1 MKIFKYKKCKS
12 LISINII
19 LLLYYFSR
27 IRLFY
32 ITDSVNNEYSKIE
45 KYLKICTKLR
55 HINITKITELNTPK
69 ISLISPVYNTGR
81 FVLRFLRSIQFQKFN
96 DIEIILIDDFSKDNS
111 VQLIKEYQNEDKRIK
126 LIRNKKNKG
135 TFSSRN
141 IGILKSKGEY
151 IMMPDPDDILLEN
164 SLEYFY
170 NFAKKYN
177 YELIRFNIYL
187 NFGKSFFGQITRKLE
202 SRSIFQPELSTYLFY
217 GLKYLHQ
224 VDFNIC
230 NKFIKR
236 EAIIRALKIIS
247 INDLNIYMTC
257 HEDGLLNFLLYRT
270 AKSFYFIKKFGYY
283 YIMNNY
289 KHRKY
294 FTFNNIK
301 FSFIHIM
308 NIFNLTKNSKKEK
321 DMVNEIF
328 KRLVYKKKLKNRL
341 YLIKRQPNFFINSIN
356 ALKNN
361 EFISFKYKKYLNF
374 FLSYFKK
381 HKKK

>member
-1 MKIFKYKKCKS
+1 M
-12 LISINII
+12 
-19 LLLYYFSR
+19 
-27 IRLFY
+27 
-32 ITDSVNNEYSKIE
+32 NNEYSKIE

>member
-202 SRSIFQPELSTYLFY
+202 SRSILQPELSTYLFY

-381 HKKK
+381 HKMK

>member
-1 MKIFKYKKCKS
+1 M
-12 LISINII
+12 
-19 LLLYYFSR
+19 
-27 IRLFY
+27 
-32 ITDSVNNEYSKIE
+32 NNEYSKIE

-55 HINITKITELNTPK
+55 HINITKIPELNKPK

-111 VQLIKEYQNEDKRIK
+111 VQLIKNYQNEDKRIK

-151 IMMPDPDDILLEN
+151 IMIPDPDDILLEN

-202 SRSIFQPELSTYLFY
+202 SRSILQPELSTYLFY

-341 YLIKRQPNFFINSIN
+341 YLIKRQHNFFINSIN